1 MTADRGSGLA
11 RDPEARPL
19 RTLIVDDEALA
30 RRGLEIRLA
39 QLPGVEIVG
48 ECANGREAVAMIGA
62 QAPDLVFLDIEMPGL
77 DGFDVIREVQADS
90 LPMIVFVTAFDQYA
104 LHAFDVHAV
113 DYVLKPVELARL
125 TTAVER
131 ARARRDG
138 ERAVDEKAKLLDL
151 IGALERRPHRSGAI
165 EEPAPRANG
174 PRISFKDG
182 ATIVRVPVADIDW
195 IDAAGDYMC
204 IHAEGKTHVVR
215 MTMKALEG
223 ELDPARFQRI
233 HRSTIVNLDRV
244 ERLSPHT
251 NGEYFV
257 SLVGGAKLKLSRT
270 YKEKLARFL

>member
-1 MTADRGSGLA
+1 MKA
-11 RDPEARPL
+11 L

-30 RRGLEIRLA
+30 RRGLEIRLS
-39 QLPGVEIVG
+39 QLPHVEIVG
-48 ECANGREAVAMIGA
+48 ECANGREAVAMISSL
-62 QAPDLVFLDIEMPGL
+62 APDLVFLDIEMPGL

-113 DYVLKPVELARL
+113 DYVLKPIELARL
-125 TTAVER
+125 ETAVER

-138 ERAVDEKAKLLDL
+138 ERAVAEKARLLDL
-151 IGALERRPHRSGAI
+151 IGALERRPQRRVDDAQTAR
-165 EEPAPRANG
+165 APG
-174 PRISFKDG
+174 PRISFRDG
-182 ATIVRVPVADIDW
+182 ATIVRVPVAEIDW

-204 IHAEGKTHVVR
+204 IHASGTTHVVR
-215 MTMKALEG
+215 MTMKSLER

-257 SLVGGAKLKLSRT
+257 SLVGGARLKLSRT

>member
-1 MTADRGSGLA
+1 MTREPTSA
-11 RDPEARPL
+11 L
-19 RTLIVDDEALA
+19 RTLIVDDEVLA

-39 QLPGVEIVG
+39 QMPDVEIVG
-48 ECANGREAVAMIGA
+48 ACANGREAVAAIA
-62 QAPDLVFLDIEMPGL
+62 ALTPDLVFLDIEMPGL

-113 DYVLKPVELARL
+113 DYVLKPVELSRL
-125 TTAVER
+125 TTAIER

-138 ERAVDEKAKLLDL
+138 EHAIGEKAKLLDL
-151 IGALERRPHRSGAI
+151 IDALERRPARLGTT
-165 EEPAPRANG
+165 EEPIARHNG
-174 PRISFKDG
+174 QRISFKDG
-182 ATIVRVPVADIDW
+182 ATIVRLPIADIDW

-204 IHAEGKTHVVR
+204 IHADGKTHVVR
-215 MTMKALEG
+215 MTMKALEDQ
-223 ELDPARFQRI
+223 LDPARFQRI

-257 SLVGGAKLKLSRT
+257 SLVGGARLKLSRT